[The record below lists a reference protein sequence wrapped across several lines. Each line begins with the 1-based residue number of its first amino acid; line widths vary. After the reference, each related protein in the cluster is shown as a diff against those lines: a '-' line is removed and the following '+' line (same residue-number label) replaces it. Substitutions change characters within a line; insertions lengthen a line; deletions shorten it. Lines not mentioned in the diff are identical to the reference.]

1 MRKALRWAGI
11 GLGAIIALL
20 LLAALVIFAWSETI
34 LRRDHAA
41 APETLPRP
49 SAAEAADAPRL
60 ARVLGCLS
68 CHGEGLKGQLMFDAP
83 GVARVFAPNL
93 TQVAAK
99 ASDQQLAAG
108 IRQGI
113 GHDGRGLF
121 IMPSAMFSRLD
132 DRQTAALVAWIRTLP
147 RSEGQ
152 TKGLS
157 AKPIGR
163 LLLVFGQFRPV
174 PDVVAEYRS
183 QAPID
188 LGQEHSAGRHLAA
201 TACAECHGPAL
212 MGGWAGLDEKAPA
225 LRAAAAGYDP
235 GQFKALMRTGRP
247 PDGRDLGL
255 MTTVAKNDFSHL
267 TDAEIDAL
275 YAYLTA
281 RTKRLGNQ
289 ESAPR

>member
-1 MRKALRWAGI
+1 MGKALRWAGI
-11 GLGAIIALL
+11 GLGAVAALL
-20 LLAALVIFAWSETI
+20 LVAALVIFVWSEVI
-34 LRRDHAA
+34 LRKDYSATS
-41 APETLPRP
+41 ETLPKP
-49 SAAEAADAPRL
+49 TAAEAAEAPRL

-83 GVARVFAPNL
+83 GVAKVFAPNL
-93 TQVAAK
+93 TEVAAQ

-147 RSEGQ
+147 RAEGQ

-157 AKPIGR
+157 AGPIGR
-163 LLLVFGQFRPV
+163 LLLTLGKFRPV
-174 PDVVAEYRS
+174 PDVVAEYRT

-188 LGQEHSAGRHLAA
+188 LGPQHRAARHLAA
-201 TACAECHGPAL
+201 TACSECHGPAL
-212 MGGWAGLDEKAPA
+212 MGGSAGPDEKAPD
-225 LRAAAAGYDP
+225 LRVAAGYDP
-235 GQFKALMRTGRP
+235 ARFKTLMRTGRP

-255 MTTVAKNDFSHL
+255 MTMVGKSDFSHL

-275 YAYLTA
+275 YAYLRA
-281 RTKRLGNQ
+281 RARRLG
-289 ESAPR
+289 S

>member
-11 GLGAIIALL
+11 GLGAVVALL
-20 LLAALVIFAWSETI
+20 LVAALVIFAWSEMI
-34 LRRDHAA
+34 LRKDYAA
-41 APETLPRP
+41 APETLPPP
-49 SAAEAADAPRL
+49 SAEEAAEAPRL

-93 TQVAAK
+93 TQVAAQ

-147 RSEGQ
+147 KAEGQ
-152 TKGLS
+152 AKGLS
-157 AKPIGR
+157 AGPIGR
-163 LLLVFGQFRPV
+163 LLLALGQFRPV
-174 PDVVAEYRS
+174 PDVVAEYRT
-183 QAPID
+183 QVPVD
-188 LGQEHSAGRHLAA
+188 LGKEHAAGRHLAA
-201 TACAECHGPAL
+201 SACSECHGPAL
-212 MGGWAGLDEKAPA
+212 TGGSAGPDEKAPD
-225 LRAAAAGYDP
+225 LRAAAGYDP
-235 GQFKALMRTGRP
+235 AQFKALMRTGRP

-255 MTTVAKNDFSHL
+255 MTTVGKNDFSHL
-267 TDAEIDAL
+267 TDAEIEAL

-281 RTKRLGNQ
+281 RAKRLG
-289 ESAPR
+289 S